1 MIISTGFTESPG
13 RYMRRRGSG
22 KGGGR
27 GRVLDGVLVVG
38 VAVAGDLFV
47 VEELMV

>member
-1 MIISTGFTESPG
+1 MIISTGFTESSG
-13 RYMRRRGSG
+13 RYMGHRGSG

-27 GRVLDGVLVVG
+27 ERVFDGVLVVG
-38 VAVAGDLFV
+38 VAAAGDLFV